1 MADAASV
8 LIAGCGDVG
17 MRAAALLRARGEAV
31 LCLRRNTA
39 ALPPGQLVLA
49 ADLTDAASLRAL
61 PRGIRRLLFVA
72 APDAR
77 DAVAYRRIYVHGLA
91 HLLDALDPDRLQ
103 RAVLVSSS
111 AVYGGHGGG
120 RVDEDTPPA
129 PLAFNGRVLLEAER
143 LLRARVSDRGVVLR
157 LAGLYGP
164 GRTQLL
170 SGRGRHAAAAA
181 RAVRVSGGADRRTA
195 GGCGATAAG
204 DRQQAPQQC
213 AVARQRLGA
222 ALAGNLRRLRSADRC
237 RAVTVCYTGA
247 TDAVTAARER
257 WRRGV
262 A

>member
-39 ALPPGQLVLA
+39 ALPPGQPVLA

-77 DAVAYRRIYVHGLA
+77 DAATYRRIYVHGLA

-111 AVYGGHGGG
+111 AVYGEHGGG

-143 LLRARVSDRGVVLR
+143 RAIWAWTTRRCRSTSCTRFWRSGSAHRRWLRGHRRRRSATSASAMRGC
-157 LAGLYGP
+157 AP
-164 GRTQLL
+164 
-170 SGRGRHAAAAA
+170 
-181 RAVRVSGGADRRTA
+181 
-195 GGCGATAAG
+195 AAG
-204 DRQQAPQQC
+204 RRAGRKPAP
-213 AVARQRLGA
+213 AM
-222 ALAGNLRRLRSADRC
+222 LR
-237 RAVTVCYTGA
+237 
-247 TDAVTAARER
+247 
-257 WRRGV
+257 
-262 A
+262 